1 MATAAS
7 GRSEEGLDPR
17 AKHAIRGAFLG
28 FFVDMFD
35 IYLPIVVLAPALI
48 YFVSPDLD
56 PATKSIVG
64 ASIFA
69 VTLVGRPI
77 GAFIFGHFADAI
89 GRKRTTIISV
99 SGFGVCTL
107 LLALMPGYH
116 QWGIAAVIIF
126 IALRFLD
133 GIFLGGEYTSA
144 SPLAMEYSPREKR
157 GLYGAFIMT
166 GFPLAYA
173 TISLITLVLLFLLP
187 AGDIDSPYVQWGWR
201 IPFLLG
207 AAIAFAF
214 VLYFARSVS
223 ESELWEESG
232 GSESPLKSLFS
243 GDNLKS
249 FLQVF
254 VLMTGFWLTLNTVA
268 AILPGL
274 LGDPVG
280 LSNTNKTITLV
291 IANVILAA
299 GYVAA
304 GVISQRIGRR
314 SFLIA
319 IGAAM
324 AVVGTFLYYL
334 LLSTAPS
341 NLFVVILLT
350 TVIALLI
357 VSPWGLAT
365 TYINERFHTSVR
377 ASGFGLGYSLAVIL
391 PSFYAFYQAGLQS
404 FMPAQYTVLVLLVV
418 GALLII
424 GGAAW
429 GPETKDVDFSEDV
442 REASGAGDRATG
454 TSPGG
459 ARTASQSD
467 RTLGSS

>member
-133 GIFLGGEYTSA
+133 GVFLGGEYTSA

-157 GLYGAFIMT
+157 GLYGALIMT

-187 AGDIDSPYVQWGWR
+187 
-201 IPFLLG
+201 
-207 AAIAFAF
+207 
-214 VLYFARSVS
+214 
-223 ESELWEESG
+223 
-232 GSESPLKSLFS
+232 
-243 GDNLKS
+243 
-249 FLQVF
+249 
-254 VLMTGFWLTLNTVA
+254 
-268 AILPGL
+268 
-274 LGDPVG
+274 
-280 LSNTNKTITLV
+280 
-291 IANVILAA
+291 
-299 GYVAA
+299 
-304 GVISQRIGRR
+304 
-314 SFLIA
+314 
-319 IGAAM
+319 
-324 AVVGTFLYYL
+324 
-334 LLSTAPS
+334 
-341 NLFVVILLT
+341 
-350 TVIALLI
+350 
-357 VSPWGLAT
+357 
-365 TYINERFHTSVR
+365 
-377 ASGFGLGYSLAVIL
+377 
-391 PSFYAFYQAGLQS
+391 
-404 FMPAQYTVLVLLVV
+404 
-418 GALLII
+418 
-424 GGAAW
+424 
-429 GPETKDVDFSEDV
+429 
-442 REASGAGDRATG
+442 
-454 TSPGG
+454 
-459 ARTASQSD
+459 
-467 RTLGSS
+467 